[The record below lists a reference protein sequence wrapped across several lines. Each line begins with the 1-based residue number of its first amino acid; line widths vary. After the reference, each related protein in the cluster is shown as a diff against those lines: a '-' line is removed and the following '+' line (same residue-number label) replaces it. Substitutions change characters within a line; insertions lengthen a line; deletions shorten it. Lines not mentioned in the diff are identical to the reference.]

1 MTFAPPESPLPRVS
15 RVTAPD
21 GVNLLVREWGDPAGQ
36 PVVFIHGYCQSGL
49 CWERQVQDPALAH
62 LRLIT
67 FDMRG
72 HGASDKPLDPAFY
85 QEDARWAGDLR
96 AILATLDGRRPILA
110 GWSYGGRVICDY
122 LAAEGGDGIAG
133 LMLVAAVASV
143 QRAHYGTCNRLMFE
157 MTSTDL
163 GIAIPA
169 TRSFLRKCYA
179 VQPDTETYETA
190 LAFNMM
196 VPPQVRTGM
205 AGRTPN
211 FDAPLMAY
219 QGPVVV
225 VHGEQ
230 DQVIAPA
237 MSHHILTLMPQARL
251 ELWPGIGHTPFQ
263 EQPERFN
270 ALLADMAAART
281 S

>member
-1 MTFAPPESPLPRVS
+1 MTFAPPASPLPRVS
-15 RVTAPD
+15 IVTAPD

-49 CWERQVQDPALAH
+49 CWARQVQDPALAH

-85 QEDARWAGDLR
+85 QEDTRWAGDLR
-96 AILATLDGRRPILA
+96 AILDTLDGRRPILA

-122 LAAEGGDGIAG
+122 LAAEGGGGIAG
-133 LMLVAAVASV
+133 LMLVAAVVSV

-163 GIAIPA
+163 GIAIPS

-179 VQPDTETYETA
+179 VGPDTDTYETA
-190 LAFNMM
+190 L
-196 VPPQVRTGM
+196 
-205 AGRTPN
+205 
-211 FDAPLMAY
+211 
-219 QGPVVV
+219 
-225 VHGEQ
+225 
-230 DQVIAPA
+230 
-237 MSHHILTLMPQARL
+237 
-251 ELWPGIGHTPFQ
+251 
-263 EQPERFN
+263 
-270 ALLADMAAART
+270 
-281 S
+281 

>member
-1 MTFAPPESPLPRVS
+1 MTAPLAPLPRVS

-21 GVNLLVREWGDPAGQ
+21 GVTLVVREAGDPEGR
-36 PVVFIHGYCQSGL
+36 PVVFIHGYCQAGL
-49 CWERQVQDPALAH
+49 SWAAQMRDPALAH

-67 FDMRG
+67 FDLRG
-72 HGASDKPLDPAFY
+72 HGASDKPLAPDFY

-96 AILATLDGRRPILA
+96 ALIDTLALVRPILV
-110 GWSYGGRVICDY
+110 GWSYGGRVICDH
-122 LAAEGGDGIAG
+122 LAAEGGATIGG
-133 LMLVAAVASV
+133 LVLVAAVAST

-157 MTSTDL
+157 MTSEDL

-179 VQPDTETYETA
+179 VEPDPETFETA

-196 VPPQVRTGM
+196 VPPQVRAAM
-205 AGRTPN
+205 AGRPAN
-211 FDAPLMAY
+211 FDAPLRAY
-219 QGPVVV
+219 GGPVLV
-225 VHGEQ
+225 VHGAE

-237 MSHHILTLMPQARL
+237 MSHHILTLMPQAQL
-251 ELWPGIGHTPFQ
+251 ALFAGIGHTPFQ

-270 ALLADMAAART
+270 ALLADMAARA